1 MLILDLLE
9 CHSRKCFQLNFSP
22 RLVLVPWQV
31 VPGGWCSHLASW
43 GRWRHL
49 LRRWGW
55 CSGYRWAEAPGSRT
69 HQDKFSF
76 SLTISRPCH
85 PSQWW
90 PGCRSSRQPLD
101 LSRGLRCREWQPHAY
116 PALVNGQLMD
126 TSIVL
131 NLVCHLVAGE
141 LLHLDNGELRYRA
154 IVDEVV

>member
-1 MLILDLLE
+1 MVIRRYHHLIGGETCDGGDHWGSSPCCGSWLHHARPHRWSLKGRLQSMLILDLLE

-55 CSGYRWAEAPGSRT
+55 CSGCRWAEAPGSRT

-76 SLTISRPCH
+76 SLTISRPYH

-101 LSRGLRCREWQPHAY
+101 LSRGLRCRE
-116 PALVNGQLMD
+116 
-126 TSIVL
+126 
-131 NLVCHLVAGE
+131 
-141 LLHLDNGELRYRA
+141 
-154 IVDEVV
+154 